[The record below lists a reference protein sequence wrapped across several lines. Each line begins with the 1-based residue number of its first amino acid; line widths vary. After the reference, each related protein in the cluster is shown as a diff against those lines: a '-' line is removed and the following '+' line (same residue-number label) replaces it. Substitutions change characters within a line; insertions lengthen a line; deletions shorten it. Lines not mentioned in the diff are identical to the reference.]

1 MDDVAC
7 CSILRYVE
15 TQLHSVGNSPG
26 SVLGIDFG
34 TCFWAPEVTK
44 FWGCSRV
51 VLGLFWGCSGVVLGL
66 FWGRYRV
73 LDVRFASRDAVKA
86 TLGSFSCWIQWKPSQ
101 CPETRGRSAKNQSS
115 RTRYFN
121 YGSSRAREADPPDR
135 AENGR
140 ETVRGPKSRETKT
153 LHPLLS

>member
-1 MDDVAC
+1 MYKYSYDRMDDVAC

-51 VLGLFWGCSGVVLGL
+51 VLGLFWGCSGAVLELFQGCSGLVLGVLWGRSRVILGLLWGRSGLVLGL
-66 FWGRYRV
+66 FWGCSG
-73 LDVRFASRDAVKA
+73 F
-86 TLGSFSCWIQWKPSQ
+86 
-101 CPETRGRSAKNQSS
+101 
-115 RTRYFN
+115 
-121 YGSSRAREADPPDR
+121 EAL
-135 AENGR
+135 
-140 ETVRGPKSRETKT
+140 V
-153 LHPLLS
+153 

>member
-51 VLGLFWGCSGVVLGL
+51 AGVVLGLFWGCSGAVPGLFWACSGGVLGCSRVILGLFWGRSGLVLGL
-66 FWGRYRV
+66 FWGCSG
-73 LDVRFASRDAVKA
+73 F
-86 TLGSFSCWIQWKPSQ
+86 
-101 CPETRGRSAKNQSS
+101 
-115 RTRYFN
+115 
-121 YGSSRAREADPPDR
+121 EAL
-135 AENGR
+135 
-140 ETVRGPKSRETKT
+140 V
-153 LHPLLS
+153 